1 MSFKA
6 GDAQLCSKILNH
18 AAKAVPTA
26 DWNEVRMELMG
37 RQ

>member
-6 GDAQLCSKILNH
+6 GDAQLGSKALNQ
-18 AAKAVPTA
+18 AAKAIPTA

>member
-6 GDAQLCSKILNH
+6 GGMPLCSKALNQ
-18 AAKAVPTA
+18 AAKAIPTA
-26 DWNEVRMELMG
+26 DRNEVRMELMG